1 MDLERTKKKKYKMK
15 VNESRPWLGSLNESE
30 RGIKNLHERERE
42 REREREGGG
51 VVLVLF

>member
-15 VNESRPWLGSLNESE
+15 VNESRPWLGSLNE
-30 RGIKNLHERERE
+30 REKE